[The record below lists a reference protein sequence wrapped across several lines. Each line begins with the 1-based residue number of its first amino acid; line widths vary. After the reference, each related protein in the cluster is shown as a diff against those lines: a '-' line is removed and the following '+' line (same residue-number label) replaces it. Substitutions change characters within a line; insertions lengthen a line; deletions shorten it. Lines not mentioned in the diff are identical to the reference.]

1 MKALVDGDII
11 VYRCAFA
18 AESTRYTLVDE
29 ESGIVIGQFDSSAD
43 YRAHVKEHE
52 LDNFVVERERV
63 IGPLSHALQNVS
75 TTMDSIQAKL
85 GPEEMYVILS
95 DGKGFREDIA
105 TIKKYK
111 GNRDDAPRPQWYEE
125 VRKFLVDNYGAL
137 VYTSVEADDVLAICQ
152 GPDTCI
158 VSIDKD
164 LLQVPGRHYNWVNDE
179 RKLVKPE
186 VGIRKLYE
194 QVLTGDSTDNIPG
207 IRGIGPK
214 TATRMLKDVE
224 PTKQALSAV
233 CTDEWE
239 KYLLKEE
246 DGFHKID
253 GSERAFSYL
262 PWYEL
267 VADNFMV
274 VEPQHVAAEIYS
286 LVKVGGSYAKQ
297 ALEEAGEALPF
308 PISEEG

>member
-1 MKALVDGDII
+1 MKALIDGDII

-18 AESTRYTLVDE
+18 AESTRYTLVGS
-29 ESGIVIGQFDSSAD
+29 ESGIVIGQFDSAKEYKEYASKEQLED
-43 YRAHVKEHE
+43 Y
-52 LDNFVVERERV
+52 DVERERV
-63 IGPLSHALQNVS
+63 VRPLSHALQNVV
-75 TTMDSIQAKL
+75 TTMDSLRAKL
-85 GPEEMYVILS
+85 NPEEMYVILS
-95 DGKGFREDIA
+95 DGIGFRGDIA

-111 GNRDDAPRPQWYEE
+111 GNRDDAPKPEWYEE
-125 VRKFLVDNYGAL
+125 TRQFLVDNYGAL
-137 VYTSVEADDVLAICQ
+137 VYQSVEADDVLALCQ

-164 LLQVPGRHYNWVNDE
+164 LLQVPGRHYNWVNDA
-179 RKLVKPE
+179 RKIVKPE

-224 PTKQALSAV
+224 PTKKALSAV
-233 CTDEWE
+233 CTAEWE

-253 GSERAFSYL
+253 GSERAFAYL

-267 VADNFMV
+267 AEDNFMV
-274 VEPQHVAAEIYS
+274 VEPEHIAAEVFQ
-286 LVKVGGSYAKQ
+286 LVQVGGTYAKE
-297 ALEEAGEALPF
+297 ALAEAGEALPF
-308 PISEEG
+308 TPSEEG